1 MLSSSSSLLY
11 INVLLLA
18 LIHSSIQIDDAIANV
33 SKEIN
38 ELEVSIDESKQNLT
52 SAHHQLA
59 ETKCVLH
66 IQRNWE
72 ILMNMSTVI
81 NNFKPT
87 SMR

>member
-59 ETKCVLH
+59 EVVDEMRFAYPEELGNINECMC
-66 IQRNWE
+66 N
-72 ILMNMSTVI
+72 NTVMI
-81 NNFKPT
+81 
-87 SMR
+87 